1 MSFSTCRSSSLAMDS
16 FSVRHMFL
24 YDYLH
29 YSDCYKAVLNSLLL
43 GTVYFQTTTPFLVMS
58 GFCVYSVA
66 SALFMFPA
74 LYTYFTR
81 TLEIYA
87 FEHADGAGRA
97 IDLVIQPFVR
107 FTSMAFFPVI
117 ICAGVLY
124 LLVRQDLHHCPSVV
138 TLSSSPCLVF
148 FSAHRHT

>member
-1 MSFSTCRSSSLAMDS
+1 
-16 FSVRHMFL
+16 
-24 YDYLH
+24 
-29 YSDCYKAVLNSLLL
+29 
-43 GTVYFQTTTPFLVMS
+43 
-58 GFCVYSVA
+58 
-66 SALFMFPA
+66 MFPA

-81 TLEIYA
+81 ALEIYT

-124 LLVRQDLHHCPSVV
+124 LSVNIHIIYTYNYNV
-138 TLSSSPCLVF
+138 CMPFQNSIGPVIEDADVILGINCAYKLSLAVG
-148 FSAHRHT
+148 